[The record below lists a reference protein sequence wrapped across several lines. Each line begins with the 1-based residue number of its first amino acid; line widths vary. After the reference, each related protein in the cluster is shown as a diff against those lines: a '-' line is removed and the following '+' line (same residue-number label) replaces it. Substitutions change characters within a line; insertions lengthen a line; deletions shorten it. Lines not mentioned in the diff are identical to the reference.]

1 MFTLAG
7 TSTKSTFG
15 EQGGEEKETIR
26 THFSVSPSSGME
38 TRKQGSIFLPE
49 HM

>member
-26 THFSVSPSSGME
+26 THFFVSPSSEME